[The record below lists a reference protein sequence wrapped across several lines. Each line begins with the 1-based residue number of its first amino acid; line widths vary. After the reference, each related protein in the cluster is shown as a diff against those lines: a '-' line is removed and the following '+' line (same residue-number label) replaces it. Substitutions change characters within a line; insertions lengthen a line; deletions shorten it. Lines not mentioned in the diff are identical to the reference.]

1 MKEEKVQE
9 AAKLIE
15 ELKVTR
21 EILQIL
27 RRAMLDIVMP
37 HTVELVIK
45 AADYVK
51 EYELDENEISGI
63 EDMYDAIE
71 SEILRKIEAL

>member
-45 AADYVK
+45 G
-51 EYELDENEISGI
+51 ENEIPGI
-63 EDMYDAIE
+63 EDMYDAME
-71 SEILRKIEAL
+71 SEIRRKREAL